1 MKKQILFILAFLL
14 TAGLWSASAQ
24 QKFQVS
30 GTVLDENGVSVIGAG
45 VMEKGTTN
53 GAITDIDGKYV
64 LTVSSANA
72 VLEVSFVGYT
82 TETAPVN
89 GRAVI
94 DFILKEDST
103 VLDEVMVIGY
113 GTVKKKDLT
122 GSVANVDGTKIA
134 NMQSMSVAQA
144 IQGTMP
150 GVEVTRTSGLPG
162 AGATIRVRGITTIN
176 NSSPLVVIDGIPMGG
191 MSDVDA
197 DAIESITVLKDAASA
212 AIYGSRAAAGVILIT
227 TKRAKEGNLSIDY
240 NGSSWNSR
248 TRPSGTMP
256 VTTPAT
262 TTSSTRSP
270 SSITT
275 TPTTPLIPTTIQFR
289 IGTP

>member
-24 QKFQVS
+24 DKFQVR
-30 GTVLDENGVSVIGAG
+30 GTVLDENGESIIGAG

-72 VLEVSFVGYT
+72 VLEVSFIGYT
-82 TETAPVN
+82 TETAPVG

-94 DFILKEDST
+94 DFTLKEDST
-103 VLDEVMVIGY
+103 VLEEVMVIGY

-122 GSVANVDGTKIA
+122 GAVANVDGTKIA

-162 AGATIRVRGITTIN
+162 AGATIRVRGITN
-176 NSSPLVVIDGIPMGG
+176 A
-191 MSDVDA
+191 DA
-197 DAIESITVLKDAASA
+197 DCVGERCGCSLL
-212 AIYGSRAAAGVILIT
+212 G
-227 TKRAKEGNLSIDY
+227 
-240 NGSSWNSR
+240 
-248 TRPSGTMP
+248 
-256 VTTPAT
+256 
-262 TTSSTRSP
+262 
-270 SSITT
+270 
-275 TPTTPLIPTTIQFR
+275 
-289 IGTP
+289 

>member
-212 AIYGSRAAAGVILIT
+212 AIYGSRAAAGVILI
-227 TKRAKEGNLSIDY
+227 LS
-240 NGSSWNSR
+240 
-248 TRPSGTMP
+248 
-256 VTTPAT
+256 
-262 TTSSTRSP
+262 
-270 SSITT
+270 
-275 TPTTPLIPTTIQFR
+275 LIHI
-289 IGTP
+289 

>member
-24 QKFQVS
+24 DKFQVR
-30 GTVLDENGVSVIGAG
+30 GTVLDENGESVIGAG

-72 VLEVSFVGYT
+72 VLEVSFVGYI
-82 TETAPVN
+82 TEIAPVG

-94 DFILKEDST
+94 DFTLKEDST

-134 NMQSMSVAQA
+134 NMQSMSV
-144 IQGTMP
+144 
-150 GVEVTRTSGLPG
+150 RLS
-162 AGATIRVRGITTIN
+162 RVRC
-176 NSSPLVVIDGIPMGG
+176 PALRLRVP
-191 MSDVDA
+191 
-197 DAIESITVLKDAASA
+197 AASRA
-212 AIYGSRAAAGVILIT
+212 PAPPSASAVSPPSTIPPRSWLSTESRWVA
-227 TKRAKEGNLSIDY
+227 
-240 NGSSWNSR
+240 
-248 TRPSGTMP
+248 
-256 VTTPAT
+256 
-262 TTSSTRSP
+262 
-270 SSITT
+270 
-275 TPTTPLIPTTIQFR
+275 
-289 IGTP
+289 